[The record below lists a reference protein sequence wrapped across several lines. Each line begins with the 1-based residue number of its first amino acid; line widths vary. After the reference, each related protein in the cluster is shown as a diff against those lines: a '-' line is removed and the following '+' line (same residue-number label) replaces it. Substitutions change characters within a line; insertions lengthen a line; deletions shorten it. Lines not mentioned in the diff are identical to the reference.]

1 MSAPLFYP
9 MIQSYAPGRAELLG
23 NHTDYNEGLVLAIA
37 VDRGVTLTGT
47 VRGDD
52 AIFLAAPDMGEACEG
67 SVSKLAPEKE
77 KTWANYL
84 LGVMAQFQKRGL
96 AFGGVDLRIESDLPP
111 GAGLSSSAALETA
124 TAFFLKH
131 AFHHAALTP
140 LELAKIGQGAE
151 HEYVGVKCGLL
162 DQIASIFSKAGQ
174 ATVIDCRTFEV
185 RNAPLTA
192 GVSFVI
198 ANSGVKHALVAGE
211 YNERR
216 EACEEAARTLG
227 IRALRDIDPAGLEKR
242 AGELSPAALK
252 RARHVVGENDRV
264 AQATRLLEAGDMK
277 AFGQLMFAS
286 HESSIV
292 NFENS
297 CPELDALVAAAK
309 GVEGCYGARLS
320 GGGFGGATINL
331 VAAGREEALIAALE
345 AAVPGTK
352 CLVTKAADGARI
364 L

>member
-1 MSAPLFYP
+1 

-47 VRGDD
+47 ARGDD
-52 AIFLAAPDMGEACEG
+52 AIFIVDPGMGEAFEG
-67 SVSKLAPEKE
+67 SLATLAPVTEQ
-77 KTWANYL
+77 TWANYL
-84 LGVMAQFQKRGL
+84 LGVLAQFRKRGL
-96 AFGGVDLRIESDLPP
+96 AIGGIDLRLESNLPP
-111 GAGLSSSAALETA
+111 GAGLSSSAALETSMGM
-124 TAFFLKH
+124 FLKQ
-131 AFHHAALTP
+131 AFGHGGVTP

-162 DQIASIFSKAGQ
+162 DQIASIFGKAGH

-185 RNAPLTA
+185 RNAPLSSGT
-192 GVSFVI
+192 SFVI

-227 IRALRDIDPAGLEKR
+227 IKALRDIDPAGLEKR
-242 AGELSPAALK
+242 AGELSPSALK

-264 AQATRLLEAGDMK
+264 AQATRFLEAGDMK

-331 VAAGREEALIAALE
+331 VAAGREDALIAALE

>member
-1 MSAPLFYP
+1 

-23 NHTDYNEGLVLAIA
+23 NHTDYNDGLVLAIA

-47 VRGDD
+47 VRSDD
-52 AIFLAAPDMGEACEG
+52 ALFIAAPEMGDAYEGSLAA
-67 SVSKLAPEKE
+67 LAPEGE

-84 LGVMAQFQKRGL
+84 LGVVAQFQKRGL
-96 AFGGVDLRIESDLPP
+96 AVGGVDLRIESDLPP
-111 GAGLSSSAALETA
+111 GAGLSSSAALETS
-124 TAFFLKH
+124 TAFFLAH
-131 AFHHAALTP
+131 AFGHDALTL
-140 LELAKIGQGAE
+140 LERAKIGQAAE
-151 HEYVGVKCGLL
+151 HQYVGVKCGLL

-174 ATVIDCRTFEV
+174 TTVIDCRSFEV
-185 RNAPLTA
+185 RNAPLA
-192 GVSFVI
+192 PGVSFVI

-227 IRALRDIDPAGLEKR
+227 LKALRDIDPETLEKR
-242 AGELSPAALK
+242 AGELSPSALK
-252 RARHVVGENDRV
+252 RARHVVGEIDRV
-264 AQATRLLEAGDMK
+264 ARGTAFLEAGDMA
-277 AFGQLMFAS
+277 AFGRLMFAS

-309 GVEGCYGARLS
+309 RVEGCHGARLS

-331 VAAGREEALIAALE
+331 VAAGREEALIQALE